1 MKDLSKDNY
10 DFSCYLIKY
19 DREIIFLDKLVYDKD
34 SLVDINHSVVPLCW
48 GHRHNDPEMVIGKVL
63 LEDREDGVYVYG
75 KLFDNVSKFDV
86 RRLIE
91 DKAVYISP
99 YLNQV
104 KIKNHHLT
112 YGKVREV
119 SLVISRI
126 DPDECYRPVWNG
138 MEEETKEDG
147 IE

>member
-1 MKDLSKDNY
+1 MKELSKENY
-10 DFSCYLIKY
+10 DFSCCLIKY
-19 DREIIFLDKLVYDKD
+19 DHEIIFLDKLVYDKD
-34 SLVDINHSVVPLCW
+34 SLVDIDYSVVPLCW
-48 GHRHNDPEMVIGKVL
+48 DHKHNDPEKVIGKVL

-75 KLFDNVSKFDV
+75 KLFDNAAKFDV

-91 DKAVYISP
+91 AKAVYISP

-119 SLVISRI
+119 SLVLDRV
-126 DPDECYRPVWNG
+126 DPDECYRPVLKG
-138 MEEETKEDG
+138 E
-147 IE
+147 